1 MLPVQM
7 RPLGTGEELAERQ
20 ESRVLTRASRQAVG
34 GRVVGLWTGFRED
47 ALERLRVMEEM
58 IRTQTAMTSA
68 ALDRTNLV
76 IARAVEDLEGI
87 PTSESE
93 VTRTE

>member
-1 MLPVQM
+1 MLPVQT
-7 RPLGTGEELAERQ
+7 RPSGIGERLGERQ

-34 GRVVGLWTGFRED
+34 GRVVGSWTGFRED

-58 IRTQTAMTSA
+58 IRTQAAMTSA
-68 ALDRTNLV
+68 ALGRTNLV
-76 IARAVEDLEGI
+76 IARAVEDLEGT